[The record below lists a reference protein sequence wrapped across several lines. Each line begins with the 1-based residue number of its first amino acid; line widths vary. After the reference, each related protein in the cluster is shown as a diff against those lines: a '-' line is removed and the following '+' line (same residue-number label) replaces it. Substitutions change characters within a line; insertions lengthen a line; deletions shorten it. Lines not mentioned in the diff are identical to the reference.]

1 MKSNAENSRRDFL
14 KKIIGA
20 TALASVGPLID
31 PSDLMHLRQ

>member
-20 TALASVGPLID
+20 TALASVGS
-31 PSDLMHLRQ
+31 SD